1 MNLTPKNERLFND
14 YIESRPKALSDKT
27 IYNYHY
33 TFYQFQDKLNINDL
47 KTISTKDLQKRL
59 AKSDLNHGL
68 ITKMLIL
75 MKSLRPTENE
85 EFELL
90 VAKYSKSQKKKTDER
105 TKNEVH
111 VVSFENLQNIL
122 NKLEGIDYLW
132 FYILFEFGVRLQDIH
147 MYYTDNDE
155 VISDVSL
162 GELAKNIL
170 YFKNNKLYYTRNHYK
185 TNNNYG
191 VISLPISDKKFIK
204 ILKTLP
210 VNEFVIKNK
219 KNEPMETNQMNV
231 FVKRTLNK
239 IIPDSNL
246 TESKIYKIIID
257 HYHDNNDKLVQ
268 YAKTRPHQIAT
279 QINTYSV

>member
-1 MNLTPKNERLFND
+1 MNLTPKNERLFKD

-59 AKSDLNHGL
+59 SKSDLNHGL

-75 MKSLRPTENE
+75 LKSQRPKDTED
-85 EFELL
+85 FDLL
-90 VAKYSKSQKKKTDER
+90 IAKYSKSQKKKTDER
-105 TKNEVH
+105 TKNEIQD
-111 VVSFENLQNIL
+111 VSFENLQSIL

-132 FYILFEFGVRLQDIH
+132 FFILFEFGVRLQDLS

-162 GELAKNIL
+162 GEVSKNIL
-170 YFKNNKLYYTRNHYK
+170 FFRGNKLYYTRNHYK
-185 TNNNYG
+185 TNDNYG
-191 VISLPISDKKFIK
+191 VITLQITDKKFMET
-204 ILKTLP
+204 LKKLP
-210 VNEFVIKNK
+210 VNEFVIRNK
-219 KNEPMETNQMNV
+219 HNEPMETKQMNV
-231 FVKRTLNK
+231 YVKRTLNK

-246 TESKIYKIIID
+246 TESKIYKIVID
-257 HYHDNNDKLVQ
+257 YYQNNPDKLVQ
-268 YAKTRPHQIAT
+268 YSKTRPHNIQT
-279 QINTYSV
+279 QVNTYS